1 MDLIT
6 VIIPVY
12 NVEKYLKECLE
23 SIINQTYKN
32 LEIILI
38 DDGSTDA
45 SGEICD
51 EYSKRDNR
59 IRVVHKAN
67 GGLSSARNLGLDI
80 ANGEYVTFIDSDDY
94 IDLEFMKTLHHL
106 CIKNSA
112 DIVECEFIRFENS
125 VVNTFNLKSVST
137 IDIYTIEDRRR
148 HVYMKH
154 SIACNKMY
162 KHYIFE
168 ELRFPIGKIN
178 EDEYV
183 TYKALYYCKGKSV
196 YLSLPLYFY
205 RCNPNSIT
213 GKKFSSKRFDA
224 FDAFEERK
232 RFYSERNE
240 CDLFWETV
248 ELYQRVL
255 KKYYYLTKC
264 NIENPQKYLQM
275 IKQKMQSNMT
285 EYFKLPTKSYLD
297 KLKNKIISSFPDF
310 YCVFIKCKENEEKIT
325 DERKMKK

>member
-94 IDLEFMKTLHHL
+94 IDLEFMKT
-106 CIKNSA
+106 
-112 DIVECEFIRFENS
+112 
-125 VVNTFNLKSVST
+125 
-137 IDIYTIEDRRR
+137 RR
-148 HVYMKH
+148 
-154 SIACNKMY
+154 
-162 KHYIFE
+162 
-168 ELRFPIGKIN
+168 
-178 EDEYV
+178 
-183 TYKALYYCKGKSV
+183 
-196 YLSLPLYFY
+196 
-205 RCNPNSIT
+205 
-213 GKKFSSKRFDA
+213 
-224 FDAFEERK
+224 
-232 RFYSERNE
+232 
-240 CDLFWETV
+240 
-248 ELYQRVL
+248 
-255 KKYYYLTKC
+255 
-264 NIENPQKYLQM
+264 
-275 IKQKMQSNMT
+275 
-285 EYFKLPTKSYLD
+285 
-297 KLKNKIISSFPDF
+297 
-310 YCVFIKCKENEEKIT
+310 
-325 DERKMKK
+325 